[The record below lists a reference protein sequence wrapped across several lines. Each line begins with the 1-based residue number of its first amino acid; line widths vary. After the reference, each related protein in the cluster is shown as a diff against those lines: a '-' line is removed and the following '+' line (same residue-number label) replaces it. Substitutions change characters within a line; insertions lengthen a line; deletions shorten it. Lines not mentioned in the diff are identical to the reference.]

1 MLISASSGCKLKLN
15 IYNRLIIDNI
25 DVKYIIKRRFLKKKT
40 TEINIKVYIDFFF
53 LNKDFSHEILI
64 DFYPIDQVLYRE
76 DTFLYIDFSEEK
88 QPYLGE

>member
-25 DVKYIIKRRFLKKKT
+25 DVKYIIKRRILKKKT
-40 TEINIKVYIDFFF
+40 TEINIKVYIDIFF

-64 DFYPIDQVLYRE
+64 DFYPIDQVLCRIC
-76 DTFLYIDFSEEK
+76 FPLH
-88 QPYLGE
+88 